1 MSILG
6 RKQYLSRLVI
16 LLTAGLVLYGFVLL
30 AIVLDK
36 EPPLHPERA
45 IKCERD
51 GVVFF
56 RGYVTVIDE
65 DGKTPFMKL
74 ISADNATCRLFEHTE
89 PVK

>member
-1 MSILG
+1 MSVLG
-6 RKQYLSRLVI
+6 KKQSLPRLVVS
-16 LLTAGLVLYGFVLL
+16 LTVLLVLYGFALMV
-30 AIVLDK
+30 ITTNK
-36 EPPLHPERA
+36 ESPLHPERS

-74 ISADNATCRLFEHTE
+74 ISDDNATCRLFEHTE

>member
-1 MSILG
+1 MLVFG
-6 RKQYLSRLVI
+6 RKQFFPPFII
-16 LLTAGLVLYGFVLL
+16 LLTGFLVVYGFVLM
-30 AIVLDK
+30 AIVNDK

-56 RGYVTVIDE
+56 RGYVTVVGE
-65 DGKTPFMKL
+65 VGKTPFMKL
-74 ISADNATCRLFEHTE
+74 VSDDRTTCRLFEHTE